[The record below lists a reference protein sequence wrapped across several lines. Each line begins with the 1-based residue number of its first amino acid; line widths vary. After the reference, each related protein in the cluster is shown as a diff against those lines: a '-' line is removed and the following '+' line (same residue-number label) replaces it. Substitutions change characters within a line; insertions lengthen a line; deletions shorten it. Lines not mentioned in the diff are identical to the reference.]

1 MRIYGRLTVIDT
13 SGQLCTL
20 HVLRI
25 MSEILCSPRMLCYDA
40 LEVKRYIA
48 ATAMNNKPNRHTN
61 VPLIAA

>member
-1 MRIYGRLTVIDT
+1 MRIYRRLTVIDT

-20 HVLRI
+20 HVLPI

-40 LEVKRYIA
+40 LDVKLYIV
-48 ATAMNNKPNRHTN
+48 ATAMNYKPNRHTG